1 MIDRVDRQDQGGFR
15 VNSEMQDSIE
25 WVDKGLD
32 GLREE
37 IDGHFARQSKEL
49 GKLRR
54 EVEHLTRKWPSLF
67 VRWGFGILPKAPGR
81 SWSISTSS
89 RGATPPT
96 GLAWTDGR
104 LADLKNHV
112 RDASTRASDEVAEI
126 ETQIEEFRR
135 ETSDHRFNRGLWIFY
150 FLLAVMVAVAWIPRI
165 VAAIQP

>member
-1 MIDRVDRQDQGGFR
+1 M
-15 VNSEMQDSIE
+15 NSETRDGIE

-32 GLREE
+32 RLREE

-67 VRWGFGILPKAPGR
+67 ARWGFANLPKAPGR
-81 SWSISTSS
+81 SYSTSTSS

-104 LADLKNHV
+104 LADLKSHV

-126 ETQIEEFRR
+126 EDQIEEFHR
-135 ETSDHRFNRGLWIFY
+135 ETSERGMDRLTWLFY
-150 FLLAVMVAVAWIPRI
+150 FFLAMMAAVAWIPRI
-165 VAAIQP
+165 VAAIQS